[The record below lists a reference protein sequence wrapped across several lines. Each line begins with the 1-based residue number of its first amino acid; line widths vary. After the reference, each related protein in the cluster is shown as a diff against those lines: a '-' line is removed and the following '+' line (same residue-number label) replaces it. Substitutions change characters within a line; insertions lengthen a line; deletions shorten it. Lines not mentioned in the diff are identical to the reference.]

1 MTRRWLALPL
11 LIACVVPS
19 SALAQGAPGGNPFG
33 PLPQPQ
39 APAPAPPEPQPVDTS
54 SSDDDALGGT
64 AFWLIIGATGA
75 LFAAIAFFIVR
86 DMRKTVGTRRQA
98 PADAG
103 HRPARGGR
111 RAGAGRGG
119 PAPPGEPEGAREGP
133 AAGEDE
139 GRAQAAP
146 QDALPLKAP
155 QTKTAACQEA
165 AVSVWSCVAG

>member
-19 SALAQGAPGGNPFG
+19 SALAQGAPGSNPFG

-86 DMRKTVGTRRQA
+86 DMRKTVGKRGKRRRTRGTGRPATDAAQA
-98 PADAG
+98 LAEEDR
-103 HRPARGGR
+103 HRPGSQRARAKAQQRAKTKAARKQR
-111 RAGAGRGG
+111 R
-119 PAPPGEPEGAREGP
+119 
-133 AAGEDE
+133 
-139 GRAQAAP
+139 
-146 QDALPLKAP
+146 
-155 QTKTAACQEA
+155 KTR
-165 AVSVWSCVAG
+165 SR